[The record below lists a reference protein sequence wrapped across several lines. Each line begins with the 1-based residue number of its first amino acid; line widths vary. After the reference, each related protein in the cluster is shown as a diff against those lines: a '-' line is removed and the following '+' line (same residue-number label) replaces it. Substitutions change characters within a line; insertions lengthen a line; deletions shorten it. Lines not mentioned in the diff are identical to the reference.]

1 MSWVEQT
8 PASIEGE
15 IVLLTDT
22 EDGRLGFA
30 MIQQSKLSMWSRDA
44 DGWAQHR
51 VIELS
56 TLLPASAFSYPP
68 QLVAFAD
75 GIGVT
80 VIVQTVDGLFAIDLK
95 ASHVRDRKEF
105 KTPFLRCCSLCELL
119 HSRYG
124 LNIRN
129 ENTFN

>member
-56 TLLPASAFSYPP
+56 TLIAP
-68 QLVAFAD
+68 
-75 GIGVT
+75 
-80 VIVQTVDGLFAIDLK
+80 
-95 ASHVRDRKEF
+95 
-105 KTPFLRCCSLCELL
+105 C
-119 HSRYG
+119 
-124 LNIRN
+124 
-129 ENTFN
+129 

>member
-1 MSWVEQT
+1 M
-8 PASIEGE
+8 
-15 IVLLTDT
+15 LTDT

-80 VIVQTVDGLFAIDLK
+80 VIVLTIDGFFAIDLK
-95 ASHVRDRKEF
+95 ASHVREIGK
-105 KTPFLRCCSLCELL
+105 SLNL
-119 HSRYG
+119 HSYG
-124 LNIRN
+124 VVPFVSFS
-129 ENTFN
+129 TPGMA

>member
-1 MSWVEQT
+1 MGNALYFWFQGRSGVLKHDLDTQMSWVEQT

-15 IVLLTDT
+15 RVLLTDT

-56 TLLPASAFSYPP
+56 TLIAP
-68 QLVAFAD
+68 
-75 GIGVT
+75 
-80 VIVQTVDGLFAIDLK
+80 
-95 ASHVRDRKEF
+95 
-105 KTPFLRCCSLCELL
+105 C
-119 HSRYG
+119 
-124 LNIRN
+124 
-129 ENTFN
+129 